1 MRDDGSFGPGRIVE
15 SLSSSYEDFM
25 PNVREREQG
34 GFEIVFNSNR
44 PSKECERI
52 GSCGSQD
59 VFTSIAW
66 FLPGPWATPQNV
78 GGNVNTAGAEQRATL
93 SRDGKR
99 MLFGR
104 NGDIYESVRR

>member
-1 MRDDGSFGPGRIVE
+1 MSTAE
-15 SLSSSYEDFM
+15 SLSSSFDDFM

-44 PSKECERI
+44 PSKECESI
-52 GSCGSQD
+52 GSCNTQD
-59 VFTSIAW
+59 VFASVAW
-66 FLPGPWATPQNV
+66 FLPGPWATPVNL

-99 MLFGR
+99 LVFGR
-104 NGDIYESVRR
+104 SGDIYMSER